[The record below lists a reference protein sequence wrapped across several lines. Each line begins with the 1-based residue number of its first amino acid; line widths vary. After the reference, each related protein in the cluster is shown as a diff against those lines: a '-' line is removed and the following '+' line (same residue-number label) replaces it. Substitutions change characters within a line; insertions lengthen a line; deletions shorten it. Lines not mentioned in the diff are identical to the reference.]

1 MRSGFCSAEQRMRS
15 FAFAALT
22 AASGCAASDLDLDQ
36 EAVGAGM
43 DSKTDDASAGVMRLE
58 RATPAQV
65 TSSFKLVRGADLAQ
79 CFAGYRTT
87 FDAAATKLTRAV
99 TDQFIQVSIRTSNA
113 ACADW
118 FDLGEIVNGVLEMQG
133 LTEASP
139 SAIIDAMPLWAKPKL
154 TAASVA
160 GFVDL
165 EKAPLLFY
173 DDISR
178 VRLANAMARE
188 SDPTGIDLAQLRS
201 QWNLV
206 RGGSTLDRAYLNP
219 VTFRAGALDG
229 TDIFKNL
236 RAAFPLRGLS
246 LMSTGVD
253 AVNDFAAASEGP
265 DGDAAFNPIKTALE
279 KTSIRKRFYY
289 ARQGSWSSNV
299 LIVVDEHGQAW
310 GMQMGYS
317 E

>member
-1 MRSGFCSAEQRMRS
+1 MRRL
-15 FAFAALT
+15 AFAALT
-22 AASGCAASDLDLDQ
+22 ATSGCAASDLDLDH
-36 EAVGAGM
+36 EAAATADVAGKA
-43 DSKTDDASAGVMRLE
+43 DEASAGIQRLE
-58 RATPAQV
+58 RATPTQV
-65 TSSFKLVRGADLAQ
+65 TSSFKLVRGADLTQ
-79 CFAGYRTT
+79 CFAGYQST

-99 TDQFIQVSIRTSNA
+99 TDQFIRVSIQTSNA

-118 FDLGEIVNGVLEMQG
+118 FDLGEIVNGVLEMKG
-133 LTEASP
+133 LAEATP
-139 SAIIDAMPLWAKPKL
+139 STIIDAMPLWAKPKL
-154 TAASVA
+154 TAATVA
-160 GFVDL
+160 GYVDL

-173 DDISR
+173 DDITR

-188 SDPTGIDLAQLRS
+188 QDPAGIDLAQLRS

-206 RGGSTLDRAYLNP
+206 RDATTLDRAYLNP
-219 VTFRAGALDG
+219 VTFRAGVLDG
-229 TDIFKNL
+229 SDLFKNL

-246 LMSTGVD
+246 LVSTGID
-253 AVNDFAAASEGP
+253 AVNDFATASEGP
-265 DGDAAFNPIKTALE
+265 DNDAAFNPIKTAL
-279 KTSIRKRFYY
+279 KKPSIRKRFYY